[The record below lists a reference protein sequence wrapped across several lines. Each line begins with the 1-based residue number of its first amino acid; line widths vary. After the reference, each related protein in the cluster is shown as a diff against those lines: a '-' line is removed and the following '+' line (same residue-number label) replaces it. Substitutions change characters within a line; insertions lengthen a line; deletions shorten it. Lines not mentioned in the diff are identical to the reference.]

1 MDFAETDEHAMLR
14 AAVADIAA
22 GYGHAYYA
30 EQTRCGA
37 TPDALWTAIADQ
49 GFLSVHLPAE
59 YGGGGGGITELA
71 IVCEELAA
79 QGCPL
84 LLILVSAAICAELLA
99 QFGSVAQKQT
109 WLPGL

>member
-37 TPDALWTAIADQ
+37 TTDALWNAIADQ
-49 GFLSVHLPAE
+49 GFLGVHLPEE

-71 IVCEELAA
+71 IVCQELAP

-84 LLILVSAAICAELLA
+84 LLILVSAAISAALRP
-99 QFGSVAQKQT
+99 QFRS
-109 WLPGL
+109 